1 LKIFNFTLALLF
13 ENKCELANFMSS
25 IDVMAHCIP
34 DLTYTLHKGSCGRIG
49 VVGGSPEYTGAPY
62 YAAISSL
69 KFGADLTYVF
79 CAQQAAAAIK
89 AYSPEI
95 MVVPVYD
102 QVQVDSNNSAL
113 QLVDRVTQYFPR
125 LHALVLGPGLGRDP
139 NILRATER
147 IIACALKVQLPLVLD
162 ADALFL
168 LQSQQSLDVIRGNT
182 RVILTPNIVEY
193 KRLRTCVFG
202 DDSKTKTT
210 IGSKDDVE
218 QLARALGGVTVV
230 LKGEHDVVS
239 NGSLTLVTN
248 EIGGR
253 KRSGGQGDILAG
265 SIATACAWTRSS
277 VEIFPHAAIFACTVV
292 KIASRKAFNREFRA
306 MTAPDIISVLGES
319 FQSIFP
325 TLPVEVEAK
334 I

>member
-1 LKIFNFTLALLF
+1 
-13 ENKCELANFMSS
+13 MSS

-102 QVQVDSNNSAL
+102 QVQVDSNNSAM